1 MLKIHIAACLL
12 STALVVAPA
21 AAQTT
26 SAPNTNQP
34 AARTHANQGPFL
46 SQESPDQWRG
56 SKLVGLAVYGPNN
69 ERIGD
74 INEVLVDRSGKVEAV
89 VIGVGGFLGIGE
101 KDVAVSFNQVKFVDQ
116 ARDTRAGTVASPNP
130 PANPNAPAQT
140 NTNIPGGTTTST
152 RADTSTAVRGY
163 PDHAVVNMTKDQLNA
178 APSFAYAGSRRTDTA
193 ATGHAAT
200 AARTDTGARTTGS
213 VGPATGDTARQTDRP
228 AGAPA
233 MSRRSGT

>member
-101 KDVAVSFNQVKFVDQ
+101 KDVA
-116 ARDTRAGTVASPNP
+116 RAL
-130 PANPNAPAQT
+130 Q
-140 NTNIPGGTTTST
+140 PGQI
-152 RADTSTAVRGY
+152 RR
-163 PDHAVVNMTKDQLNA
+163 
-178 APSFAYAGSRRTDTA
+178 PSA
-193 ATGHAAT
+193 
-200 AARTDTGARTTGS
+200 
-213 VGPATGDTARQTDRP
+213 
-228 AGAPA
+228 
-233 MSRRSGT
+233 